1 MIVAVHRPAGA
12 DVSPR
17 CPVIGGYPERIN
29 ERIQSIACSKRP
41 VRREPVGEAGLDIE
55 IVHDV
60 RCRPGQ
66 LVKGDP
72 AQGYAVAAQGAAPA
86 VDDSL
91 SEHLPSTEL
100 GVAKQHCSITGIV
113 EGSVRR

>member
-60 RCRPGQ
+60 RCRQVSWLRVIPLKDMLLPPRG
-66 LVKGDP
+66 LP
-72 AQGYAVAAQGAAPA
+72 
-86 VDDSL
+86 
-91 SEHLPSTEL
+91 LPSM
-100 GVAKQHCSITGIV
+100 IV
-113 EGSVRR
+113 SPNTCPVLNLVLPNSTAALPE